1 MDVKRRPF
9 SDQKRWITIYPGYL
23 DAKKSTAEGRWIKKD
38 KAVEKPTSQEIYD
51 IINHLGFNC
60 MLEKDKMYP
69 RDGFRDTNLQG
80 RVLVQTRNDDGTFIN
95 GEFQTKRA
103 LLLHLAE
110 MIPKLKS
117 RQGSSGQ
124 DQQQQNAGSGG
135 GKQKKKK

>member
-38 KAVEKPTSQEIYD
+38 K
-51 IINHLGFNC
+51 
-60 MLEKDKMYP
+60 KDKMYP

-95 GEFQTKRA
+95 GEFQTSETLSFRIQDFCFIYIERA